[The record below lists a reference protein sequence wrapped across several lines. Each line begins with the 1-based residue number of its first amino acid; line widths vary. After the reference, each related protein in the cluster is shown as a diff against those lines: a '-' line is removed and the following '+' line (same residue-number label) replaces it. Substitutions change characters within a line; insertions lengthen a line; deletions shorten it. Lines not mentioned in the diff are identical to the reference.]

1 MSRQE
6 KQENIIKET
15 EQAID
20 QCLQNITDML
30 SAIKND
36 RMPTITN
43 DYKTKKD
50 ERTSN

>member
-6 KQENIIKET
+6 KQEAIIKKT

-30 SAIKND
+30 SAINND
-36 RMPTITN
+36 LIPTTTN
-43 DYKTKKD
+43 DYKAKKD